1 MKSINFE
8 AQSTKK
14 NKNTVC
20 KMIKTKQAFTK
31 ASLAM
36 AIAMAGVSSVQ
47 ATEFN
52 FGETTVQ
59 WDNTVS
65 YGVAWRTE
73 SPDNKTVAKGNGQQ
87 LFGKDGEGSSNNYDD
102 GTLNFKENSIYTNVV
117 KYSTDLEINYKN
129 YGGFFRAKAF
139 YDTELMDGERE
150 FKELNDA
157 TKDAAGSGYDLLD
170 AFVWAD
176 YDLGDMPATFRIGR
190 QVVSW
195 GESTFIQGGINSINP
210 VDAAA
215 FRRPGAEVKDGLLPV
230 NMFYTSIGLTA
241 DVSLEAFY
249 QLEWEKT
256 RSDPCGT
263 FFSTTDFVADGCGP
277 VWAASDESE
286 DFYSAMRQ
294 TEIDNDVHASLRGNP
309 GTERMADDE
318 ARDDGQYGLALRWY
332 SEALGDTEFG
342 AYFMNIHSRL
352 PFINGTVT
360 NIDTLG
366 LIKGTQGAK
375 INPNPTYDSRFP
387 IYQIAYPEDQ
397 QIMGISFATST
408 EGGASIAGEISYR
421 PDAPIQWNAFELI
434 LGGLALPSSRLYQD
448 RLAEVGGSNA
458 DAVNLAGELTKG
470 YDEMDIWQAQMTFIK
485 FYDQVLGGDRLAMVA
500 EVGATYV
507 PDLPSLDD
515 ARYGRSGAFG
525 LGNADGVDAGYA
537 AFQTA
542 AGGTGTDD
550 PCLTGYGAGQSG
562 ANSNSDNCTD
572 EGYVTQLSGGIR
584 FRAGL
589 DYNNAFAG
597 VNMTPNVAISYDAGN
612 GPEPGAQFIDQ
623 RLTTAIGVKFVYQ
636 NQTQVS
642 VNYTQFD
649 GGDYNT
655 VKDRDNIALSASYSF

>member
-1 MKSINFE
+1 M
-8 AQSTKK
+8 
-14 NKNTVC
+14 
-20 KMIKTKQAFTK
+20 KTKTDNLLRLRK
-31 ASLAM
+31 LSLA
-36 AIAMAGVSSVQ
+36 IALAGAASTAS

-52 FGETTVQ
+52 FGDTTIQ
-59 WDNTVS
+59 WDNTIS

-73 SPDNKTVAKGNGQQ
+73 APDAKNVMPGNAAAMG
-87 LFGKDGEGSSNNYDD
+87 FEGKGSSYNYDD

-117 KYSTDLEINYKN
+117 KYSTDLEINYNN

-139 YDTELMDGERE
+139 YDTEIMDGERE

-157 TKDAAGSGYDLLD
+157 TKDASGSGYDLLD

-176 YDLGDMPATFRIGR
+176 YDLGEMPATFRVGR

-210 VDAAA
+210 VDASA
-215 FRRPGAEVKDGLLPV
+215 FRRPGAEVKEGLLPV
-230 NMFYTSIGLTA
+230 NMFYTSIGVSA
-241 DVSLEAFY
+241 DVSIEAFY

-263 FFSTTDFVADGCGP
+263 FFSTVDFVADGCGP
-277 VWAASDESE
+277 VVLGGNIDER
-286 DFYSAMRQ
+286 DLLAIRDA
-294 TEIDNDVHASLRGNP
+294 EIAGGVPLTQRNAP
-309 GTERMADDE
+309 MTERLADDE
-318 ARDDGQYGLALRWY
+318 AKDDGQYGIAVRWY

-342 AYFMNIHSRL
+342 AYYMNIHSRL
-352 PFINGTVT
+352 PFINGSVT
-360 NIDTLG
+360 NQDRNGVLTNDG
-366 LIKGTQGAK
+366 VDNREVNA
-375 INPNPTYDSRFP
+375 NATYDSHRP
-387 IYQIAYPEDQ
+387 LYQIAYPEDNQ
-397 QIMGISFATST
+397 LVGISFATST
-408 EGGASIAGEISYR
+408 EGGASISGEISYR

-434 LGGLALPSSRLYQD
+434 LAGNGAPYSRLYQQ
-448 RLAEVGGSNA
+448 RAEEVGG
-458 DAVNLAGELTKG
+458 DAKSLYGELAQG

-485 FYDQVLGGDRLAMVA
+485 FYDQVFGADRLAVVA

-507 PDLPSLDD
+507 PDLPDLDD
-515 ARYGRSGAFG
+515 ARYGRSGTFG
-525 LGNADGVDAGYA
+525 IGDNDGVWASPTDPNANTNYCVD
-537 AFQTA
+537 
-542 AGGTGTDD
+542 GGTSANVNTDY
-550 PCLTGYGAGQSG
+550 C
-562 ANSNSDNCTD
+562 ND

-584 FRAGL
+584 FRAGM
-589 DYNNAFAG
+589 DYNNAFSG

>member
-1 MKSINFE
+1 MKM
-8 AQSTKK
+8 TKNNLLK
-14 NKNTVC
+14 IRKL
-20 KMIKTKQAFTK
+20 
-31 ASLAM
+31 SLA
-36 AIAMAGVSSVQ
+36 IALAGAASTVSAAQ
-47 ATEFN
+47 FN

-59 WDNTVS
+59 WDNTIS

-73 SPDNKTVAKGNGQQ
+73 APDANNVMPGNGDAMGIE
-87 LFGKDGEGSSNNYDD
+87 GKGSSYNYDD

-176 YDLGDMPATFRIGR
+176 YDLGDMPATFRLGR

-230 NMFYTSIGLTA
+230 NMFYTSIGLSA

-263 FFSTTDFVADGCGP
+263 FFSTVDFVADGCGP
-277 VWAASDESE
+277 VILAGTLDER
-286 DFYSAMRQ
+286 DYLALRDA
-294 TEIDNDVHASLRGNP
+294 EIAQGVNLADRLAP
-309 GTERMADDE
+309 MTERLEDDE

-360 NIDTLG
+360 NYDTLG
-366 LIKGTQGAK
+366 TITGTKGAQLNPSAK
-375 INPNPTYDSRFP
+375 YDSRYP
-387 IYQIAYPEDQ
+387 VYQIAYPEDQ
-397 QIMGISFATST
+397 KILGISFATST
-408 EGGASIAGEISYR
+408 EGGASIAGEVSYR

-434 LGGLALPSSRLYQD
+434 LAGLALPSSRLYQD
-448 RLAEVGGSNA
+448 RLAEVGGVVATSTPHQNA
-458 DAVNLAGELTKG
+458 KGLAGKITEG

-485 FYDQVLGGDRLAMVA
+485 FYDQVLGGDRLAVVA

-525 LGNADGVDAGYA
+525 IGDSVGVDTATTPAGVDACLAGY
-537 AFQTA
+537 
-542 AGGTGTDD
+542 GTGK
-550 PCLTGYGAGQSG
+550 SG

-572 EGYVTQLSGGIR
+572 EGYVTELSGGIR
-584 FRAGL
+584 LRAGL

-597 VNMTPNVAISYDAGN
+597 VNMTPNIAISYDLGN
-612 GPEPGAQFIDQ
+612 GPEPGAQFIDE
-623 RLTTAIGVKFVYQ
+623 RLTTAVGVKFVYQ

-642 VNYTQFD
+642 VNYTNFS
-649 GGDYNT
+649 GGDYNVT
-655 VKDRDNIALSASYSF
+655 KDRDNIALSASYSF